1 MKFEQRPPP
10 SAQELAF
17 ETTLPL
23 GEPELMRV
31 SAFVRYLDELKRE
44 SGDEA
49 LTRLSSLNPSL
60 LQDLLRFEQEG
71 RRTELLEVVAAGVRH
86 ARPLAIYLQ
95 SSGRVLPLTVFP
107 YERLV
112 HCPMPM
118 AEFLAQPLADMVVL
132 RVEPAVLRAPGD
144 PEEALVGEPHLYQP
158 LGPVAWELAMRG
170 SREQLLPEIGG
181 PAVYRLSGGV
191 NLRELYVAGAVQD
204 AVAHLLRGTT
214 SLRELAELPGV
225 GRTTAQRI
233 LNALYLQGGLII
245 SRTNPSAT
253 NDSWFGGMRGG

>member
-1 MKFEQRPPP
+1 MSPDKQFPPP
-10 SAQELAF
+10 ERGEEMSF
-17 ETTLPL
+17 EPTLPL

-60 LQDLLRFEQEG
+60 LQDLLRFEQDG

-95 SSGRVLPLTVFP
+95 SAGRVLPLTVFP

-112 HCPMPM
+112 HCPMQM
-118 AEFLAQPLADMVVL
+118 NEFLEQPLADMVVL

-158 LGPVAWELAMRG
+158 LGPLTWELAMRG
-170 SREQLLPEIGG
+170 SRDQLLPEIAG
-181 PAVYRLSGGV
+181 PAVYRLSTGL
-191 NLRELYVAGAVQD
+191 NLREFLFGPVVAAAIAQ
-204 AVAHLLRGTT
+204 LQRGTT
-214 SLRELAELPGV
+214 SLRELIDAQGMDRNL
-225 GRTTAQRI
+225 AQRL

-253 NDSWFGGMRGG
+253 NDSWFGRG

>member
-1 MKFEQRPPP
+1 MKFEQHRSPM
-10 SAQELAF
+10 AQEGAF
-17 ETTLPL
+17 ESTLPL

-44 SGDEA
+44 SGDES

-95 SSGRVLPLTVFP
+95 SNGRVLPLTIFP

-112 HCPMPM
+112 HGPMPM
-118 AEFLAQPLADMVVL
+118 AEFLDQALADMIVL

-170 SREQLLPEIGG
+170 SREQLLPEIAG
-181 PAVYRLSGGV
+181 PAVYRIAGGV
-191 NLRELYVAGAVQD
+191 NLRELDVEGVVQD
-204 AVAHLLRGTT
+204 AVGQLQRGTR
-214 SLRELAELPGV
+214 SLRELAEVPGMDRV
-225 GRTTAQRI
+225 LAQRV

-253 NDSWFGGMRGG
+253 NDSWFGR